1 MKNQLLFIAFLTF
14 SKLIAQIKIT
24 QIHLNAG
31 SFMDID
37 NSKNKLSDFTLL
49 APGSSILS
57 KDFSAYQQN
66 GYFFSGFMM
75 GDNFNQ
81 SNSSNFQSI
90 QLGLS
95 FAKCPKGTLRIGIS
109 NVHSE
114 LLNVSGHY
122 YESNVVDTLFSSQT
136 GQMYFVDSTISSYYN
151 GNYSNDQLRLDA
163 AYIFEANAG
172 KRWAFH
178 AGLGLSIGMSYRS
191 TTTLRTE
198 EYIQPYSGYEGS
210 TNSQNIESETY
221 GNFMV
226 MGGSAY
232 IPLGINFKLGNKRE
246 FWKPFVIYNEFRP
259 TIQLNSI
266 PNNTVKFN
274 VGFGSSLGLRYNL
287 PSNK

>member
-14 SKLIAQIKIT
+14 SNLNAQIKIT
-24 QIHLNAG
+24 QIHINSG

-37 NSKNKLSDFTLL
+37 NSKNQLSDFSLL
-49 APGSSILS
+49 APGSDILS
-57 KDFSAYQQN
+57 KDFSAYETN
-66 GYFFSGFMM
+66 GYYFSGGLMR
-75 GDNFNQ
+75 DNSFL

-114 LLNVSGHY
+114 LLNTSGFN
-122 YESNVVDTLFSSQT
+122 YEGYVVDTLISSQT
-136 GQMYFVDSTISSYYN
+136 GQMYYVDSTISNYYN

-163 AYIFEANAG
+163 AYIFEVNAG

-191 TTTLRTE
+191 TTTLLAE
-198 EYIQPYSGYEGS
+198 EYIQPYSGYEGTS
-210 TNSQNIESETY
+210 NTQNIESESY

-274 VGFGSSLGLRYNL
+274 VGFGSTLGLRYNL
-287 PSNK
+287 PSN

>member
-14 SKLIAQIKIT
+14 SNLNAQIKIT
-24 QIHLNAG
+24 QIHINSG

-37 NSKNKLSDFTLL
+37 NSKNQLSDFSLL
-49 APGSSILS
+49 APGSDILS
-57 KDFSAYQQN
+57 KVFSAYETN
-66 GYFFSGFMM
+66 AYYFSGGLMR
-75 GDNFNQ
+75 DNSFL

-90 QLGLS
+90 QMGLS

-114 LLNVSGHY
+114 LLNTSGVN
-122 YESNVVDTLFSSQT
+122 YESYVVDTLFSSQT

-163 AYIFEANAG
+163 AYIFEVNAG

-191 TTTLRTE
+191 TTTLLTE
-198 EYIQPYSGYEGS
+198 EYIQPYSGYES
-210 TNSQNIESETY
+210 NANSENIESETY

-259 TIQLNSI
+259 TLQLNSI

-287 PSNK
+287 PSN

>member
-1 MKNQLLFIAFLTF
+1 MKNQLLFFAFFIL
-14 SKLIAQIKIT
+14 SNLNAQIKIT

-31 SFMDID
+31 SFIDID
-37 NSKNKLSDFTLL
+37 KSKNKISDFSLL
-49 APGSSILS
+49 APGSDILS
-57 KDFSAYQQN
+57 QDFSAYQQV
-66 GYFFSGFMM
+66 GYLNPGMM
-75 GDNFNQ
+75 MRDKSNLA
-81 SNSSNFQSI
+81 NSSNFQSI

-109 NVHSE
+109 NVHNE
-114 LLNVSGHY
+114 LLNASGHY
-122 YESNVVDTLFSSQT
+122 YESHVIDTLFSSQT
-136 GQMYFVDSTISSYYN
+136 GQMYYVDSTISNNYN

-163 AYIFEANAG
+163 AYIFEVNAG

-191 TTTLRTE
+191 TTRLRTE
-198 EYIQPYSGYEGS
+198 EYIQPYSGYES
-210 TNSQNIESETY
+210 TSNSQNIESESY

-274 VGFGSSLGLRYNL
+274 VGFGSTLGLRYNL
-287 PSNK
+287 PSN

>member
-1 MKNQLLFIAFLTF
+1 MKNQLLFIAFFIFTNLN
-14 SKLIAQIKIT
+14 AQIKIT

-57 KDFSAYQQN
+57 KDFSAYQTN
-66 GYFFSGFMM
+66 GYYFSGGLMR
-75 GDNFNQ
+75 DNPFL

-114 LLNVSGHY
+114 LLKTAGFK
-122 YESNVVDTLFSSQT
+122 YESYVVDTLISSQT
-136 GQMYFVDSTISSYYN
+136 GQMYYVDSTISNYYN

-191 TTTLRTE
+191 TTRLRTE
-198 EYIQPYSGYEGS
+198 EYIQPYSGFES
-210 TNSQNIESETY
+210 IANSENIESETY

-232 IPLGINFKLGNKRE
+232 IPLGLNFKLGNKRE

-266 PNNTVKFN
+266 PNNTVKLN
-274 VGFGSSLGLRYNL
+274 VGFGSTLGLRYNL

>member
-1 MKNQLLFIAFLTF
+1 MKNQLLFIAFFIL
-14 SKLIAQIKIT
+14 SNLNAQIKIT

-37 NSKNKLSDFTLL
+37 NSKNKISDFSLL
-49 APGSSILS
+49 APGSDILS
-57 KDFSAYQQN
+57 QDFSAYQQV
-66 GYFFSGFMM
+66 GYLNPGMM
-75 GDNFNQ
+75 MRDKSNLA
-81 SNSSNFQSI
+81 NSSNFQSI

-95 FAKCPKGTLRIGIS
+95 FVKCPKGTLRIGIS
-109 NVHSE
+109 NVHNE
-114 LLNVSGHY
+114 LLNASGHY
-122 YESNVVDTLFSSQT
+122 YESHVIDTLFSSQT
-136 GQMYFVDSTISSYYN
+136 GQMYYVDSTISNNYN

-163 AYIFEANAG
+163 AYIFEVNAG

-191 TTTLRTE
+191 TTRLRTE
-198 EYIQPYSGYEGS
+198 EYIQPYSGYES
-210 TNSQNIESETY
+210 TSNSQNIESESH

-287 PSNK
+287 PSN

>member
-1 MKNQLLFIAFLTF
+1 MKNQLLFIAFFIF
-14 SKLIAQIKIT
+14 SNLNAQIKIT
-24 QIHLNAG
+24 QIHINSG

-37 NSKNKLSDFTLL
+37 NSKNQLSDFSLL
-49 APGSSILS
+49 APGSDILS
-57 KDFSAYQQN
+57 KDFSAYQTN
-66 GYFFSGFMM
+66 AYYFSGGLMR
-75 GDNFNQ
+75 DNSFL

-114 LLNVSGHY
+114 LLNTSGFN
-122 YESNVVDTLFSSQT
+122 YEGYVVDTLISSQT
-136 GQMYFVDSTISSYYN
+136 GQMYYVDSTISNYYN

-163 AYIFEANAG
+163 AYIFEVNAG

-191 TTTLRTE
+191 TTRLRTE
-198 EYIQPYSGYEGS
+198 EYIQPYSGYES
-210 TNSQNIESETY
+210 TSNSQNIESESY

-266 PNNTVKFN
+266 PNNTVKLN
-274 VGFGSSLGLRYNL
+274 VGFGSTLGLRYNL
-287 PSNK
+287 PSN

>member
-14 SKLIAQIKIT
+14 SNLNAQIKIT
-24 QIHLNAG
+24 QIHINSG

-37 NSKNKLSDFTLL
+37 NSKNQLSDFSLL
-49 APGSSILS
+49 APGSDILS
-57 KDFSAYQQN
+57 KDFSAYQTN
-66 GYFFSGFMM
+66 GYYFSGGLMR
-75 GDNFNQ
+75 DNSFL

-114 LLNVSGHY
+114 LLNTSGFN
-122 YESNVVDTLFSSQT
+122 YEGYVVDTLISSQT
-136 GQMYFVDSTISSYYN
+136 GQMYYVDSTISNYYN

-163 AYIFEANAG
+163 AYIFEVNAG

-191 TTTLRTE
+191 TTTLRAE
-198 EYIQPYSGYEGS
+198 EYIQPYSGYEGTS
-210 TNSQNIESETY
+210 NTQNIESESY

-266 PNNTVKFN
+266 PNNTVKLN
-274 VGFGSSLGLRYNL
+274 VGFGSTLGLRYNL
-287 PSNK
+287 PSN

>member
-1 MKNQLLFIAFLTF
+1 
-14 SKLIAQIKIT
+14 
-24 QIHLNAG
+24 
-31 SFMDID
+31 
-37 NSKNKLSDFTLL
+37 
-49 APGSSILS
+49 
-57 KDFSAYQQN
+57 
-66 GYFFSGFMM
+66 MM

-114 LLNVSGHY
+114 LLNTAGFK
-122 YESNVVDTLFSSQT
+122 YESYVVDTLISSQT
-136 GQMYFVDSTISSYYN
+136 GQMYYVDSSISNYYN

-163 AYIFEANAG
+163 AYIFEINAG

-191 TTTLRTE
+191 TTTLLTE
-198 EYIQPYSGYEGS
+198 EYIQPYSGFES
-210 TNSQNIESETY
+210 NANSENIESESY

-274 VGFGSSLGLRYNL
+274 VGFGSTLGLRYNL
-287 PSNK
+287 PSN

>member
-14 SKLIAQIKIT
+14 SNLNAQIKIT
-24 QIHLNAG
+24 QIHINSG

-37 NSKNKLSDFTLL
+37 NSKNQLSDFSLL
-49 APGSSILS
+49 APGSDILS
-57 KDFSAYQQN
+57 KDFSAYQTN
-66 GYFFSGFMM
+66 GYYFSGGLMR
-75 GDNFNQ
+75 DNSFL

-114 LLNVSGHY
+114 LLNTSGFK
-122 YESNVVDTLFSSQT
+122 YEGYVVDTLISSQT
-136 GQMYFVDSTISSYYN
+136 GQMYYVDSTISNYYN

-163 AYIFEANAG
+163 AYIFEVNAG

-191 TTTLRTE
+191 TTTLRAE
-198 EYIQPYSGYEGS
+198 EYIQPYSGYEGTS
-210 TNSQNIESETY
+210 NTQNIESESY

-287 PSNK
+287 PSN

>member
-14 SKLIAQIKIT
+14 SNLNAQIKIT
-24 QIHLNAG
+24 QIHINSG

-37 NSKNKLSDFTLL
+37 NSKNQLSDFSLL
-49 APGSSILS
+49 APGSDILS
-57 KDFSAYQQN
+57 KDFSAYQTN
-66 GYFFSGFMM
+66 AYYFSGGLMR
-75 GDNFNQ
+75 DNSFL

-95 FAKCPKGTLRIGIS
+95 FAKCTKGTLRIGIS

-114 LLNVSGHY
+114 LLNTSGFN
-122 YESNVVDTLFSSQT
+122 YEGYVVDTLISSQT
-136 GQMYFVDSTISSYYN
+136 GQMYYVDSTISNYYN

-163 AYIFEANAG
+163 AYIFEVNAG

-191 TTTLRTE
+191 TTTLRAE
-198 EYIQPYSGYEGS
+198 EYIQPYSGYEGTS
-210 TNSQNIESETY
+210 NTQNIESESY

-266 PNNTVKFN
+266 PNNTVKLN
-274 VGFGSSLGLRYNL
+274 VGFGSTLGLRYNL
-287 PSNK
+287 PSN

>member
-14 SKLIAQIKIT
+14 SNLNAQIKIT
-24 QIHLNAG
+24 QIHINSG

-37 NSKNKLSDFTLL
+37 NSKNQLSDFSLL
-49 APGSSILS
+49 APGSDILS
-57 KDFSAYQQN
+57 KDFSAYETN
-66 GYFFSGFMM
+66 AYYFSGGLMR
-75 GDNFNQ
+75 DNSFL

-114 LLNVSGHY
+114 LLNTSGFN
-122 YESNVVDTLFSSQT
+122 YEGYVVDTLISSQT
-136 GQMYFVDSTISSYYN
+136 GQMYYVDSTISNYYN

-163 AYIFEANAG
+163 AYIFEVNAG

-191 TTTLRTE
+191 TTTLRAE
-198 EYIQPYSGYEGS
+198 EYIQPYSGYEGTS
-210 TNSQNIESETY
+210 NTQNIESESY

-266 PNNTVKFN
+266 PNNTVKLN
-274 VGFGSSLGLRYNL
+274 VGFGSTLGLRYNL
-287 PSNK
+287 PSN

>member
-1 MKNQLLFIAFLTF
+1 MKNQLLFFAFFIL
-14 SKLIAQIKIT
+14 SNLNAQIKIT

-37 NSKNKLSDFTLL
+37 KSKNKISDFSLL
-49 APGSSILS
+49 APGSDILS
-57 KDFSAYQQN
+57 QDFSAYQQV
-66 GYFFSGFMM
+66 GYFFSGMM
-75 GDNFNQ
+75 MRDKSNLA
-81 SNSSNFQSI
+81 NSSNFQSI

-109 NVHSE
+109 NVHNE
-114 LLNVSGHY
+114 LLNASGHY
-122 YESNVVDTLFSSQT
+122 YESHVIDTLFSSQT
-136 GQMYFVDSTISSYYN
+136 GQMYYVDSTISNNYN

-163 AYIFEANAG
+163 AYIFEVNAG

-191 TTTLRTE
+191 TTRLRTE
-198 EYIQPYSGYEGS
+198 EYIQPYSGYES
-210 TNSQNIESETY
+210 TSNSQNIESESY

-266 PNNTVKFN
+266 PNNTVKLN
-274 VGFGSSLGLRYNL
+274 VGFGSTLGLRYNL
-287 PSNK
+287 PSN

>member
-1 MKNQLLFIAFLTF
+1 MKNQLLFIGFFIFTNLN
-14 SKLIAQIKIT
+14 AQIKIT

-37 NSKNKLSDFTLL
+37 KSKNKLSDFTLL
-49 APGSSILS
+49 APGSDILS
-57 KDFSAYQQN
+57 KDFSAYEEV
-66 GYFFSGFMM
+66 GYFFSGMM
-75 GDNFNQ
+75 MRDNSNLA
-81 SNSSNFQSI
+81 NSSNFQSI

-114 LLNVSGHY
+114 LLNASGHY
-122 YESNVVDTLFSSQT
+122 YESHVIDTLFSSQT
-136 GQMYFVDSTISSYYN
+136 GQMYYVDSTISNNYN

-191 TTTLRTE
+191 TTRLRTE
-198 EYIQPYSGYEGS
+198 EYIQPYSGYES
-210 TNSQNIESETY
+210 TSNSQNIESESH

-232 IPLGINFKLGNKRE
+232 IPFGINFKLGNKRE

-274 VGFGSSLGLRYNL
+274 VGFGSTLGLRYNL
-287 PSNK
+287 PIK

>member
-1 MKNQLLFIAFLTF
+1 MKNQLLFFAFFIL
-14 SKLIAQIKIT
+14 SNLNAQIKIT

-37 NSKNKLSDFTLL
+37 KSKNKISDFSLL
-49 APGSSILS
+49 APGSDILS
-57 KDFSAYQQN
+57 QDFSAYQQV
-66 GYFFSGFMM
+66 GYLNPGMM
-75 GDNFNQ
+75 MRDKSNLA
-81 SNSSNFQSI
+81 NSSNFQSI

-109 NVHSE
+109 NVHNE
-114 LLNVSGHY
+114 LLNASGHY
-122 YESNVVDTLFSSQT
+122 YESHVIDTLFSSQT
-136 GQMYFVDSTISSYYN
+136 GQMYYVDSTISNNYN

-163 AYIFEANAG
+163 AYIFEVNAG

-191 TTTLRTE
+191 TTTLRAE
-198 EYIQPYSGYEGS
+198 EYIQPYSGYES
-210 TNSQNIESETY
+210 NANSENIESESY

-266 PNNTVKFN
+266 PNNTVKLN
-274 VGFGSSLGLRYNL
+274 VGFGSTLGLRYNL
-287 PSNK
+287 PSN

>member
-14 SKLIAQIKIT
+14 SNLNAQIKIT
-24 QIHLNAG
+24 QIHINSG

-37 NSKNKLSDFTLL
+37 NSKNQLSDFSLL
-49 APGSSILS
+49 APGSDILS
-57 KDFSAYQQN
+57 KDFSAYQTN
-66 GYFFSGFMM
+66 GYYFSGGLMR
-75 GDNFNQ
+75 DNPFL

-114 LLNVSGHY
+114 LLNTSGFK
-122 YESNVVDTLFSSQT
+122 YEGYVVDTLISSQT
-136 GQMYFVDSTISSYYN
+136 GQMYYVDSTISNYYN

-163 AYIFEANAG
+163 AYIFEVNAG
-172 KRWAFH
+172 KRLAFH

-198 EYIQPYSGYEGS
+198 EYIQPYSGYES
-210 TNSQNIESETY
+210 NANSENIESESY

-274 VGFGSSLGLRYNL
+274 VGFGSTLGLRYNL
-287 PSNK
+287 PSN

>member
-1 MKNQLLFIAFLTF
+1 MYYV
-14 SKLIAQIKIT
+14 
-24 QIHLNAG
+24 
-31 SFMDID
+31 D
-37 NSKNKLSDFTLL
+37 
-49 APGSSILS
+49 SSI
-57 KDFSAYQQN
+57 
-66 GYFFSGFMM
+66 
-75 GDNFNQ
+75 
-81 SNSSNFQSI
+81 SN
-90 QLGLS
+90 
-95 FAKCPKGTLRIGIS
+95 
-109 NVHSE
+109 
-114 LLNVSGHY
+114 
-122 YESNVVDTLFSSQT
+122 
-136 GQMYFVDSTISSYYN
+136 YYN

-191 TTTLRTE
+191 TTTLRTS
-198 EYIQPYSGYEGS
+198 EYIQPYSGYES
-210 TNSQNIESETY
+210 IANSENIESETY

-266 PNNTVKFN
+266 PNNTVKLN
-274 VGFGSSLGLRYNL
+274 VGFGSTLGLRYNL

>member
-1 MKNQLLFIAFLTF
+1 MKNQLLFFAFFIL
-14 SKLIAQIKIT
+14 SNLNDQIKIT
-24 QIHLNAG
+24 QIHLNSG
-31 SFMDID
+31 SFIDID
-37 NSKNKLSDFTLL
+37 KSKNKISDFSLL
-49 APGSSILS
+49 APGSDILS
-57 KDFSAYQQN
+57 QDFSAYQQV
-66 GYFFSGFMM
+66 GYLNPGMM
-75 GDNFNQ
+75 MRDKSNLA
-81 SNSSNFQSI
+81 NSSNFQSI

-109 NVHSE
+109 NVHNE
-114 LLNVSGHY
+114 LLNASGHY
-122 YESNVVDTLFSSQT
+122 YESHVIDTLFSSQT
-136 GQMYFVDSTISSYYN
+136 GQMYYVDSTISNNYN

-163 AYIFEANAG
+163 AYIFEVNAG

-191 TTTLRTE
+191 TTRLRTE
-198 EYIQPYSGYEGS
+198 EYIQPYSGYES
-210 TNSQNIESETY
+210 TSNSQNIESESY

-274 VGFGSSLGLRYNL
+274 VGFGSTLGLRYNL
-287 PSNK
+287 PSN

>member
-1 MKNQLLFIAFLTF
+1 MINQLLFIAFLTF
-14 SKLIAQIKIT
+14 SNLNAQIKIT
-24 QIHLNAG
+24 QIHINSG

-37 NSKNKLSDFTLL
+37 NSKNQLSDFSLL
-49 APGSSILS
+49 APGSDILS
-57 KDFSAYQQN
+57 KDFSAYQTN
-66 GYFFSGFMM
+66 GYYFSGGLMR
-75 GDNFNQ
+75 DNSFL

-114 LLNVSGHY
+114 LLNTSGFN
-122 YESNVVDTLFSSQT
+122 YESYVVDTLFSSQT
-136 GQMYFVDSTISSYYN
+136 GQMYYVDSTISNYYN

-163 AYIFEANAG
+163 AYIFEVNAG

-191 TTTLRTE
+191 TTTLLTE
-198 EYIQPYSGYEGS
+198 EYIQPYSGYEGTS
-210 TNSQNIESETY
+210 NTQNIESESY

-274 VGFGSSLGLRYNL
+274 VGFGSTLGLRYNL
-287 PSNK
+287 PSN

>member
-1 MKNQLLFIAFLTF
+1 MKNQLLFIAFFIF
-14 SKLIAQIKIT
+14 SNLNAQIKIT
-24 QIHLNAG
+24 QIHINSG

-37 NSKNKLSDFTLL
+37 QSKNKLSDFSLL
-49 APGSSILS
+49 APGSDILS
-57 KDFSAYQQN
+57 NDFSAYQTN
-66 GYFFSGFMM
+66 GYYFSGGLMR
-75 GDNFNQ
+75 DNPFL

-114 LLNVSGHY
+114 LLNTAGFK
-122 YESNVVDTLFSSQT
+122 YESYVVDTLISSQT
-136 GQMYFVDSTISSYYN
+136 GQMYYVDSSISNYYN

-163 AYIFEANAG
+163 AYIFEINAG

-191 TTTLRTE
+191 TTTLLTE
-198 EYIQPYSGYEGS
+198 EYIQPYSGFES
-210 TNSQNIESETY
+210 NANSENIESESY

-274 VGFGSSLGLRYNL
+274 VGFGSTLGLRYNL
-287 PSNK
+287 PSN